1 MSAKDTQ
8 TKLKHWQPDPDI
20 TPEALETMRVEV
32 MDRIITARVGLLLR
46 HPFFG
51 NMATRLKI
59 QAADDWLM
67 TAVVDGRN
75 LFYNTQF
82 FNAMDNKEIEFVVAH
97 EILHMVFD
105 HLGRREE
112 RNPMLYNIA
121 ADYIV
126 NNLLVRD
133 RIGDKPK
140 IVDCFQDFKYDGW
153 TSEQVYDELFE
164 QAKKN
169 GEEAIKQL
177 GEMLDEHLDMEGAGD
192 NEGEGEETK
201 DANGNSVSKKRPKY
215 SKEQLD
221 QIKDEIKESM
231 MASAQSAGAGNVPG
245 AVQRIIKEMTEPK
258 MNWREI
264 LRQQIQSTIRSDYTF
279 SRPSRKGWHTGAVLP
294 GQDFEDTIDICVSL
308 DMSGSI
314 GDDQARDFLGEI
326 KGIMDEYKDYNIK
339 LWCFDTKVYNEQD
352 FSADCGEDL
361 MDYDIMGGGG
371 TDFMANWH
379 YMKDN
384 DIQPKK
390 FIMFT
395 DGYAWDS
402 WGDPDWCDTVFII
415 HSHHDKN
422 LEGPFGVTAHY
433 EEAA

>member
-67 TAVVDGRN
+67 TAAVDGRN

-177 GEMLDEHLDMEGAGD
+177 GEMLDEHLDMEGEGD